1 MKVAVVYADPA
12 RPLQLSAR
20 LDAEECSVEQALELS
35 GLLKYRPEINLKTQK
50 VGVFG
55 KLVKL
60 DSTVK
65 DGDRVEVYLKT
76 TRVDEDDEDD
86 DDDD

>member
-12 RPLQLSAR
+12 RPLQLSCR
-20 LDAEECSVEQALELS
+20 VEGDECTVQQALELS

>member
-55 KLVKL
+55 KLVKV
-60 DSTVK
+60 DSLLK
-65 DGDRVEVYLKT
+65 DGDRVEVYQKI
-76 TRVDEDDEDD
+76 TRKLDD
-86 DDDD
+86 DDDDDED

>member
-20 LDAEECSVEQALELS
+20 LDAEACSVEEALVLS
-35 GLLKYRPEINLKTQK
+35 GLLKYRPEINLQTQK

-55 KLVKL
+55 RLVKL
-60 DSTVK
+60 DSTVR

-76 TRVDEDDEDD
+76 TRVDEDDDDEDD
-86 DDDD
+86 D